1 MKNYKTVTPAP
12 INMRKL
18 REDLGAKG
26 NKLPKDFTFIG
37 AMELFDWRGDFMCVR
52 VVKVM
57 PAISQ
62 GVPRI
67 FIQHPEKNKWVPAG
81 RTAQAKF

>member
-1 MKNYKTVTPAP
+1 MKNYKTVTGSP

-18 REDLGAKG
+18 RNELGHKH
-26 NKLPKDFTFIG
+26 KLPKDFTFIG

-57 PAISQ
+57 PATSQ

-67 FIQHPEKNKWVPAG
+67 FIHHPEKNKWVPAG

>member
-26 NKLPKDFTFIG
+26 NKLAKDFTFVG
-37 AMELFDWRGDFMCVR
+37 AMELFDWRGDFMQIR
-52 VVKVM
+52 VVKVI

-67 FIQHPEKNKWVPAG
+67 FVYSDKDKWVPAG
-81 RTAQAKF
+81 RTAQAKA

>member
-12 INMRKL
+12 INMRKM
-18 REDLGAKG
+18 RKEFGHKH
-26 NKLPKDFTFIG
+26 KLPKDFTFVG
-37 AMELFDWRGDFMCVR
+37 AMELFNLWGEFMCVR

-57 PAISQ
+57 PAVSQ